1 MKLKTLTLSL
11 MMILFLIP
19 AHANDI
25 YITQVGDSL
34 DLDIVQDG
42 TGNEIGDSTT
52 VISLNGDLMTFSIR
66 QEGDSNDIA
75 AVINGDSYTGTWAFT
90 GDYNTVDLLCDS
102 TGTAGGGN
110 CESVTL
116 NITTTGDDNTY
127 KFYIGENT
135 DAGGSTVNFTI
146 TGDDN
151 VVDADIDG
159 IDATIDVN
167 VTNTLPTNTTTIT
180 SATDASLS
188 TTNGGN
194 IIDINVDGGASGA
207 GHTIDLDLDGAA
219 NVVTI
224 DQSGTAQK
232 TVVLDATTN
241 GSTINITQSD

>member
-1 MKLKTLTLSL
+1 MT
-11 MMILFLIP
+11 LFLAP
-19 AHANDI
+19 ALANDI
-25 YITQVGDSL
+25 YITQVGDTL

-42 TGNEIGDSTT
+42 ADNEFGDSTT
-52 VISLNGDLMTFSIR
+52 EVSLNGDLMTFSIR

-102 TGTAGGGN
+102 TGTAGAGN

-127 KFYIGENT
+127 KFYIGEAG

-159 IDATIDVN
+159 VDATITVD
-167 VTNTLPTNTTTIT
+167 VTNTFPTNTTSIT
-180 SATDASLS
+180 SANDASLTAS
-188 TTNGGN
+188 NGGN
-194 IIDINVDGGASGA
+194 IIDIDVDGGTS
-207 GHTIDLDLDGAA
+207 GHTIDLDLTGAA

-224 DQSGTAQK
+224 DQSGTADK

-241 GSTINITQSD
+241 GSTIDITQSD

>member
-11 MMILFLIP
+11 MTILFLAP
-19 AHANDI
+19 ALANDI
-25 YITQVGDSL
+25 YITQVGDAL

-42 TGNEIGDSTT
+42 AGNEFGDSTT
-52 VISLNGDLMTFSIR
+52 VVTLNGDQMTFSIT
-66 QEGDSNDIA
+66 QTGDSNDIA

-102 TGTAGGGN
+102 TGTAGAGN
-110 CESVTL
+110 CEGVTL

-127 KFYIGENT
+127 KFYIGEAG
-135 DAGGSTVNFTI
+135 DAGNATVNFTI

-159 IDATIDVN
+159 VAAVIDVD
-167 VTNTLPTNTTTIT
+167 VTNTLPTDTRAIT

-194 IIDINVDGGASGA
+194 IIDIDVDGGTA
-207 GHTIDLDLDGAA
+207 GHWIDLDLTGAA

-224 DQSGTAQK
+224 DQSGAGDA

-241 GSTINITQSD
+241 GSTIDITQSD